1 MGAMDVHVM
10 CGLLGL
16 VWCLSCELFIS
27 RGPRAGD
34 AGFFDPHICCC
45 PDAGVAVAFGQHDG
59 LEPHN
64 HRVQSVGK
72 KVPGVVVGSKSA
84 KGKAHQ
90 PPRLREKRTSRP
102 GAALGK
108 ATRVK
113 DHGKGSRTRISL
125 LAGLVLN
132 ARKSDRCV

>member
-1 MGAMDVHVM
+1 VGAMDVHVM

-90 PPRLREKRTSRP
+90 PPRRSTWEGNPSERSWER
-102 GAALGK
+102 
-108 ATRVK
+108 
-113 DHGKGSRTRISL
+113 
-125 LAGLVLN
+125 LAYSHFTFGRAGVEC
-132 ARKSDRCV
+132 KEE